1 MPSYARFLHL
11 YFLRDWRKHFHDL
24 HKAIT
29 YVCRY
34 GKQGGWAEVAE
45 LSSTDLWRRVR
56 YISDALEKEYKAA
69 KPR

>member
-1 MPSYARFLHL
+1 MAAKALDRGKYANPAMPSYARFLHL

-34 GKQGGWAEVAE
+34 GK
-45 LSSTDLWRRVR
+45 
-56 YISDALEKEYKAA
+56 
-69 KPR
+69 